1 MEAGQVGVDGNAEKL
16 MGASQGLINPASLP
30 AQVEHFSSPR
40 CDPTPPFPANKGK
53 SKVNHQGSQESNTTP
68 SVSNF
73 YVFKSR
79 LQEYA
84 QRAGLPTPVY
94 ETIKEGPSHEPSF
107 RSTVIVNNVRYD
119 SLPGF
124 FNRKAAEQSAAEVAL
139 MELANSVDTKF
150 GITQPVHETGLCK
163 NWVQEYA
170 QKMNLA
176 VPIYEC
182 HKDERQG
189 NMFTFYCT
197 LEIGGIKYIGG
208 SANTKKEAEIKAAR
222 TALLAIQSAASGSE
236 DQVRKS
242 VYTVLPYKK
251 KAMDLGIST
260 QETAAALKA
269 TKNRLKK
276 QQRKKRRGVKWC
288 KCAREKMAGGMEAK
302 KNGLEGVEMGASD
315 SIRSESKVA
324 NNLEVHK
331 DGQAGEEMGLPDVGP
346 EPTVVAANTCDG
358 GSSNGNLE
366 NGLLT

>member
-1 MEAGQVGVDGNAEKL
+1 MGEGNR
-16 MGASQGLINPASLP
+16 G
-30 AQVEHFSSPR
+30 
-40 CDPTPPFPANKGK
+40 
-53 SKVNHQGSQESNTTP
+53 

-163 NWVQEYA
+163 NWLQEYA

-189 NMFTFYCT
+189 NTFTFYCT
-197 LEIGGIKYIGG
+197 LEIAGIKYIGG

-236 DQVRKS
+236 DQVGKS
-242 VYTVLPYKK
+242 VHTVLPYKK
-251 KAMDLGIST
+251 KATDLGIST
-260 QETAAALKA
+260 QETAAALKP
-269 TKNRLKK
+269 TKTRLKK
-276 QQRKKRRGVKWC
+276 QQRKKRRGVRWG
-288 KCAREKMAGGMEAK
+288 KCAKGKMAGG
-302 KNGLEGVEMGASD
+302 GVEVKMNDNGGVDLGAGD
-315 SIRSESKVA
+315 SISSESKMA
-324 NNLEVHK
+324 TNLEVHM
-331 DGQAGEEMGLPDVGP
+331 DCQAGEEMGLTDAGP
-346 EPTVVAANTCDG
+346 KPTVVSANTCNG
-358 GSSNGNLE
+358 GSSSIANAE
-366 NGLLT
+366 NGVPT

>member
-139 MELANSVDTKF
+139 MELANSVDPKF

-324 NNLEVHK
+324 NNLEAHK
-331 DGQAGEEMGLPDVGP
+331 DGQAGEEMGLTDAGP

-366 NGLLT
+366 NGLST